1 MKIMENKLKQLEKE
15 NEDDFFRIRSEERR
29 KEVSRMIKYI
39 SSSSLPLY
47 QIQIIRKDLL
57 GMAQEAERRNCR

>member
-39 SSSSLPLY
+39 SSS
-47 QIQIIRKDLL
+47 
-57 GMAQEAERRNCR
+57 

>member
-47 QIQIIRKDLL
+47 QIQICL
-57 GMAQEAERRNCR
+57 GWRRRRSARNCR

>member
-47 QIQIIRKDLL
+47 QIQII
-57 GMAQEAERRNCR
+57 